1 MLARRRR
8 RQRAPSPG
16 RVLTNLLRWEYE
28 PGFIELNQLWISHN
42 RLSAWTPDQLED
54 CALNSRH
61 RGGRRFETV
70 RFRALGQL
78 FVALAPHL
86 RENRHGRGPPEESG
100 SQQGVPMSTASG
112 HGGSGIASDSKEV
125 SDAASSDHEP
135 AFCSVLDGLGDVFP
149 QPRDQPKSPS
159 PSSDSVPELPEGW
172 ASGVDPESGLRYFY
186 SEVNGESRWTHPSL
200 GSDDDA
206 ETGIGDACGSD
217 VAGTKGSSAADAP
230 TQFYPETVDDVTG
243 PPAGDASGN
252 PMEAPPP
259 KRACSRFNKI
269 HFPVGGVG

>member
-1 MLARRRR
+1 MLLARRRKR
-8 RQRAPSPG
+8 HREPSPG
-16 RVLTNLLRWEYE
+16 RILTNLLRWKYE
-28 PGFIELNQLWISHN
+28 PGFIELNQLWINHK
-42 RLSAWTPDQLED
+42 RLSNWTLDQLED
-54 CALNSRH
+54 CVLHSRH

-70 RFRALGQL
+70 RFRAQGQL

-86 RENRHGRGPPEESG
+86 RENRYGHGPPEESG

-172 ASGVDPESGLRYFY
+172 ASDVDPESGLKYFY
-186 SEVNGESRWTHPSL
+186 SVVTGESRWTHPSL
-200 GSDDDA
+200 G
-206 ETGIGDACGSD
+206 IRYWKHGDACGSD
-217 VAGTKGSSAADAP
+217 VVGTKDISAARAP
-230 TQFYPETVDDVTG
+230 TQFYPETGPPALFLSLV
-243 PPAGDASGN
+243 PPAGDASEH

-259 KRACSRFNKI
+259 KGACSRFNKI
-269 HFPVGGVG
+269 HRQD

>member
-1 MLARRRR
+1 MLLARRR
-8 RQRAPSPG
+8 QRHREPSPG
-16 RVLTNLLRWEYE
+16 RILVNLLRWKYE
-28 PGFIELNQLWISHN
+28 PGFIELNQLWINHKC
-42 RLSAWTPDQLED
+42 LSDWTLDQLES
-54 CALNSRH
+54 CVLHSRH

-70 RFRALGQL
+70 RFQAQGQL

-86 RENRHGRGPPEESG
+86 RENRYGHGPPEESG

-172 ASGVDPESGLRYFY
+172 ASDVDPESGLKYFY
-186 SEVNGESRWTHPSL
+186 SVVTGESRWTHPSL
-200 GSDDDA
+200 G
-206 ETGIGDACGSD
+206 IRYWKHGDACGSD
-217 VAGTKGSSAADAP
+217 VVGTKDISAARAP
-230 TQFYPETVDDVTG
+230 TQFYPETGPPALFLSPV
-243 PPAGDASGN
+243 PPAGDASEH

-259 KRACSRFNKI
+259 KGACSRFNKI
-269 HFPVGGVG
+269 HRQD